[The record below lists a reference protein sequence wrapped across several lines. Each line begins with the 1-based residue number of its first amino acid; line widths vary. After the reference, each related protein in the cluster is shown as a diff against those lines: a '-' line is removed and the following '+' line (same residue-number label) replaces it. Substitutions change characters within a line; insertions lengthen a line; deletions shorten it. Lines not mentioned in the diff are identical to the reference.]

1 MQNSGSDLVRVSRA
15 GDCGSATLRTRDACS
30 SSMAAVLATECG
42 CPLHALD
49 GRVSDGRAR
58 GGCGHDRNQITP
70 AAVLA
75 TPGTALISASVVGD
89 ADGAR
94 ASLAPDVAFSAL
106 VPAKL
111 IATSGRE
118 QTLAVLLDWF
128 PKDAVWLERID
139 TGAVGSRMRVGYRAR
154 WESARDGLQV
164 FEQQAYYYDV
174 GDDGIT
180 SIRLVCSGD
189 RPVTPG

>member
-1 MQNSGSDLVRVSRA
+1 MPHAPTGVREE
-15 GDCGSATLRTRDACS
+15 
-30 SSMAAVLATECG
+30 AAAMTETT
-42 CPLHALD
+42 
-49 GRVSDGRAR
+49 
-58 GGCGHDRNQITP
+58 ITP
-70 AAVLA
+70 TPVLA
-75 TPGTALISASVVGD
+75 TPGTALISALVAGD

-111 IATSGRE
+111 IETSGRE

-128 PKDAVWLERID
+128 PKDAVWLEHID

-154 WESARDGLQV
+154 WESAQDGLQV
-164 FEQQAYYYDV
+164 FEQQAYYDV

-189 RPVTPG
+189 HPVTPG